1 MSLTDDIEL
10 EFLFRKDNIDPTVNP
25 VGLSEDNKKAVKRF
39 GKLFDDLT
47 EEEKS
52 ELSGL
57 WNNNEKYLEPYL
69 HHLR

>member
-10 EFLFRKDNIDPTVNP
+10 EFLFRKHNLDPTVNP